1 MKLNIEEPIQE
12 SWLCHNLRFD
22 HQYGTTREWI
32 TFRKA
37 NMEITT
43 ILWFTLSPVYC
54 PASETLYNPKCHTMI
69 ILN

>member
-1 MKLNIEEPIQE
+1 MKLNIEEPIRD
-12 SWLCHNLRFD
+12 SKLCYNLVFD
-22 HQYGTTREWI
+22 QQFGTTRAWI

-37 NMEITT
+37 NMNITK

-54 PASETLYNPKCHTMI
+54 TASETLYNPKCHAMI